1 MRYRR
6 APEKGAVFVDG
17 LGVGDVGNVVIRDR
31 QQLAEDG
38 ILMAV
43 MTLERGTNMVVSGPD
58 IVTRGFIYVKESDE
72 VMDEMREVLNNAM
85 DKIHEKNIM
94 DWGKMRNIIK
104 DALSGYVWKKM
115 KRRPMIMPIIME
127 TDQE

>member
-1 MRYRR
+1 
-6 APEKGAVFVDG
+6 
-17 LGVGDVGNVVIRDR
+17 
-31 QQLAEDG
+31 
-38 ILMAV
+38 